1 MIKGLGGAN
10 TMDNLITSAF
20 VFRQLPDDLKRANKI
35 KVGAKIPRFDIVGE
49 NSGGYQ
55 FLEPLFNNKNQCNII
70 LDIANRIVK
79 ADSSRIADQL
89 IRNSRVSNLTSLY
102 YTDVKTRR
110 YFGNTNPN
118 PRTSQGENP
127 MLPYKND
134 LLLIEISEDE
144 QTIILSVCKGVKH
157 FGKMI
162 YTDYVNGKY
171 DGMIADKLQFLE
183 TQFGYNV

>member
-1 MIKGLGGAN
+1 MY
-10 TMDNLITSAF
+10 NLITSVY
-20 VFRQLPDDLKRANKI
+20 VFKQLSDDLKDANKI
-35 KVGAKIPRFDIVGE
+35 KVGAKIQRYDIVGE
-49 NSGGYQ
+49 NSGDYH
-55 FLEPLFNNKNQCNII
+55 FIKPLMNRKNQCNIMV
-70 LDIANRIVK
+70 DNANRIVK

-89 IRNSRVSNLTSLY
+89 IRNSRIGNLTSLY
-102 YTDVKTRR
+102 YSEVKTRR

-144 QTIILSVCKGVKH
+144 QTIILAVCKDVKH

-162 YTDYVNGKY
+162 YSDFVNGKY
-171 DGMIADKLQFLE
+171 DAMIADKLQFLE
-183 TQFGYNV
+183 SDFGYNSIV

>member
-1 MIKGLGGAN
+1 
-10 TMDNLITSAF
+10 MDNLITSVY
-20 VFRQLPDDLKRANKI
+20 VFKQLSDDLKRANKI

-55 FLEPLFNNKNQCNII
+55 FLEPLFNNKHQCNII

-89 IRNSRVSNLTSLY
+89 IRNSRVGNLTSLY
-102 YTDVKTRR
+102 YTDVKTRK

-127 MLPYKND
+127 MLQYKND

-144 QTIILSVCKGVKH
+144 QSIIIAVCKDVKH

-162 YTDYVNGKY
+162 YTEFVNGKY
-171 DGMIADKLQFLE
+171 DGMIEDKLQFLDTE
-183 TQFGYNV
+183 FGYNV